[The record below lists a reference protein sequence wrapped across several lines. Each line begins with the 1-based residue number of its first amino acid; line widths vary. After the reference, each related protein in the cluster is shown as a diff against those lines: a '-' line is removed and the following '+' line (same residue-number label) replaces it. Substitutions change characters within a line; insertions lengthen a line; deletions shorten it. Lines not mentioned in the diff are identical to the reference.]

1 MIKQIFWP
9 VLAPAFLYQVGSG
22 ALTPVVVLAA
32 LSLGAGHAL
41 AGGIVTAMGV
51 AAIIASIPAGR
62 LVDRLGDRNAMGLA
76 TVLVA
81 VLTTVAVLVLTLRPG
96 NGVWLFTGAIVLIG
110 ATEVVWSLAR
120 QALVAETV
128 PPQRIAMAMTSLGGA
143 ARAGQLVG
151 PALGALLLLR
161 LPLQS
166 VFVLHIVAALA
177 ATVLIWRSR
186 FGAPTARP
194 ARPAYAEHGR
204 RPPKLDVRWKAVA
217 LAGVSM
223 VTLSMARQG
232 KNVVVPLWG
241 DQLQLSPSAISLL
254 VALGSA
260 IELLLIVPGGILKD
274 RMGRTSVLVTCLL
287 LLGVGFA
294 IVPLAPT
301 VWVFVVGLVILSI
314 GNGLGSGINMTLGA
328 DLSPP
333 VGRARF
339 LGYWTTLTQAGAF
352 AGPGLVTAVV
362 AAASLSAAVW
372 ALAAAPLFG
381 AVWLLC
387 FQHVIGLPS
396 ARRARIERVEGVGG

>member
-1 MIKQIFWP
+1 MIRQIFWP

-62 LVDRLGDRNAMGLA
+62 LVDRLGDRSAMGLA

-81 VLTTVAVLVLTLRPG
+81 ALTTLAVVVLTVRPG
-96 NGVWLFTGAIVLIG
+96 GGVWLFTAAIVLIG

-128 PPQRIAMAMTSLGGA
+128 PPERIAMAMTSLGGA

-186 FGAPTARP
+186 FGAPTTQP
-194 ARPAYAEHGR
+194 APRAYAPETGR
-204 RPPKLDVRWKAVA
+204 RRKPPKLDVRWKAVA

-328 DLSPP
+328 DLGPP

-396 ARRARIERVEGVGG
+396 ARRRVEG

>member
-62 LVDRLGDRNAMGLA
+62 LVDRLGDRRAMGLA
-76 TVLVA
+76 TVVVA
-81 VLTTVAVLVLTLRPG
+81 ALTALAVVVLTLRPG
-96 NGVWLFTGAIVLIG
+96 GRVWLFTGAIVLIG

-128 PPQRIAMAMTSLGGA
+128 PPHRIAMAMTSLGGA

-177 ATVLIWRSR
+177 ATVLIWRAR
-186 FGAPTARP
+186 FGSPQTRTTPPSTPAPGAR
-194 ARPAYAEHGR
+194 R
-204 RPPKLDVRWKAVA
+204 PKLDVRWKAVA

-274 RMGRTSVLVTCLL
+274 RMGRTSVLVTCLT

-294 IVPLAPT
+294 ILPLAPRL
-301 VWVFVVGLVILSI
+301 WVFVAGLVVASI

-339 LGYWTTLTQAGAF
+339 LGYWTTLTQTGAF
-352 AGPGLVTAVV
+352 AGPGLITAVV
-362 AAASLSAAVW
+362 AAASLPAAIW
-372 ALAAAPLFG
+372 ALAAAPLVG
-381 AVWLLC
+381 AVWLLG
-387 FQHVIGLPS
+387 FQRVIGLPS
-396 ARRARIERVEGVGG
+396 AKRLAASRAGRMEG